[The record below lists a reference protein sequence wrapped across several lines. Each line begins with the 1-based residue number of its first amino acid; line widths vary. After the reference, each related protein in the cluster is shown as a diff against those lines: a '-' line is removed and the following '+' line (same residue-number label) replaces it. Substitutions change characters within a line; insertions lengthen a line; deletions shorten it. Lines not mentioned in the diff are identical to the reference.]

1 MRIVFLGFL
10 FTASAHYFHQSG
22 LNNSE
27 FEPRS
32 KSITLKSYIS
42 VLTTALISG
51 LDAKKKNPWKK
62 TVGKPTVKTPTYL
75 KIWSDLEKKTN
86 WAINKIKKS
95 ASIETII
102 ATQIFAAGKI
112 SNSDLRSAF
121 GLKTGTV
128 RI

>member
-32 KSITLKSYIS
+32 KLCIL

-62 TVGKPTVKTPTYL
+62 TVGKPPVKTPTYL
-75 KIWSDLEKKTN
+75 KIWSDLGKKAN

-112 SNSDLRSAF
+112 SKSDLRLAF
-121 GLKTGTV
+121 GLKT
-128 RI
+128 